1 MYRQNEFIN
10 ALCGSAEG
18 IKIPAEHDFFAPLIG
33 DWDIWWTDGLQSGT
47 PREVRGEWL
56 FARVLDGYAV
66 QDVFIVPS
74 RAQRLIN
81 PQPDAEYG
89 TTIRIYE
96 PASGTWDIFYGC
108 VGTAL
113 RLTARKEAEEIV
125 LVQNGEGAMRYVF
138 SRMSEASFSWRKEL
152 RSDAGLW
159 QVVARVR
166 ARSKA

>member
-1 MYRQNEFIN
+1 MQKSGFAK
-10 ALCGSAEG
+10 ALCSDARSA
-18 IKIPAEHDFFAPLIG
+18 KIPSEHDFFAPLIG

-56 FARVLDGYAV
+56 FARVLDGSAV

-74 RAQRLIN
+74 RAQRLAN

-96 PASGTWDIFYGC
+96 PTSGTWDIFYGC

-113 RLTARKEAEEIV
+113 RLTAHKEAEEIV
-125 LVQNGEGAMRYVF
+125 LVQNGEEAMRYVF
-138 SRMSEASFSWRKEL
+138 SGMSEASFSWRKEL
-152 RSDAGLW
+152 QSDAGLW

-166 ARSKA
+166 ARRKA